1 MKSNAMKLVRTAT
14 FAAGLLSVCL
24 GSRVGLGA
32 EAAARL
38 TPGDTFSVPFP
49 EMPPTYWAIA
59 TSNKGP
65 ARLSISLPK
74 NYTPSGKF
82 PLLVFLH
89 GGSGG
94 NGGPKAAIVSAM
106 TEDQDFVC
114 ASMPF
119 FKKIDPKDP
128 GGNVVMRDEDARHMW
143 PFFRT
148 MLAKLFDVVPNID
161 RSQMIIGGSSNGA
174 HAAQGLIDESDGEIT
189 RQFSA
194 FFFIEGGGRL
204 RHYELLKGK
213 PFLMVS
219 SQTASKPRAQE
230 IIDQAKA
237 AGASTTFIFE
247 DAGGHTVPMKAAPAI
262 HAWLIGPAT
271 KTASPK

>member
-1 MKSNAMKLVRTAT
+1 MKLVRTVT
-14 FAAGLLSVCL
+14 FAAGLLSACL
-24 GSRVGLGA
+24 WPRVGRGD
-32 EAAARL
+32 AAAAQL
-38 TPGDTFSVPFP
+38 TPGSTFTVPFP
-49 EMPPTYWAIA
+49 EMPPTYWSMA

-119 FKKIDPKDP
+119 FKKIAPKDP
-128 GGNVVMRDEDARHMW
+128 GGNAVMRDEDARYMW

-148 MLAKLFDVVPNID
+148 MLAKLFDIVPNID

-174 HAAQGLIDESDGEIT
+174 HATQGLIDESDGEIT

-219 SQTASKPRAQE
+219 SQTASKPRAQQ
-230 IIDQAKA
+230 IIDQARA

-247 DAGGHTVPMKAAPAI
+247 DAGGHTIPMKATPAI
-262 HAWLIGPAT
+262 RAWLIRQAT
-271 KTASPK
+271 KTTLPK

>member
-1 MKSNAMKLVRTAT
+1 MKLIRTAT
-14 FAAGLLSVCL
+14 WAAGLLSVCL
-24 GSRVGLGA
+24 WFRVGLGR
-32 EAAARL
+32 EAAALL
-38 TPGDTFSVPFP
+38 TPGSTFTIPFP
-49 EMPPTYWAIA
+49 EMPPTYWSVA
-59 TSNKGP
+59 TSNQGP

-74 NYTPSGKF
+74 NYAPGGKF

-119 FKKIDPKDP
+119 FKKIAPKDP

-148 MLAKLFDVVPNID
+148 MLTKLFDVVPNID
-161 RSQMIIGGSSNGA
+161 RSQMTIGGSSNGA
-174 HAAQGLIDESDGEIT
+174 HATQGLIDESGGEIA

-204 RHYELLKGK
+204 KHYELLKGK
-213 PFLMVS
+213 PYLMVS

-230 IIDQAKA
+230 IIDQATA
-237 AGASTTFIFE
+237 AGAATTFIFE
-247 DAGGHTVPMKAAPAI
+247 DAGGHTIPMKAVPAI
-262 HAWLIGPAT
+262 RAWLIGQAT

>member
-1 MKSNAMKLVRTAT
+1 MKLVRIAT
-14 FAAGLLSVCL
+14 FAVGLLSVCL

-32 EAAARL
+32 EVAARL
-38 TPGDTFSVPFP
+38 TPGSTFTVPFP
-49 EMPPTYWAIA
+49 EMPPTYWAVA
-59 TSNKGP
+59 TSHKGP
-65 ARLSISLPK
+65 AFLSISLPK

-128 GGNVVMRDEDARHMW
+128 GGTIVMRDEDAQYMW

-174 HAAQGLIDESDGEIT
+174 HATQGLIDESDGEIT

-204 RHYELLKGK
+204 KHYELLKGK
-213 PFLMVS
+213 PYLMVS
-219 SQTASKPRAQE
+219 SQTASKARAQE

-237 AGASTTFIFE
+237 AGAATTFIFE
-247 DAGGHTVPMKAAPAI
+247 DAGGHTVPMKAASAI
-262 HAWLIGPAT
+262 RAWLIGSAT

>member
-1 MKSNAMKLVRTAT
+1 MKLVRTAT

-24 GSRVGLGA
+24 CARAGVG
-32 EAAARL
+32 EDVAARL
-38 TPGDTFSVPFP
+38 TPGSTFTVPFP
-49 EMPPTYWAIA
+49 EMPPTYWAMA
-59 TSNKGP
+59 TSKKGP
-65 ARLSISLPK
+65 AFLSISLPK
-74 NYTPSGKF
+74 NYTPGGKF

-106 TEDQDFVC
+106 TEDRDFVS

-128 GGNVVMRDEDARHMW
+128 GGNVVMRDEDAQYMW
-143 PFFRT
+143 PYFRT
-148 MLAKLFDVVPNID
+148 MLAKLFEVVPNID
-161 RSQMIIGGSSNGA
+161 HSHMIIGGSSNGA
-174 HAAQGLIDESDGEIT
+174 HATQGLIDESDGEIA

-204 RHYELLKGK
+204 KHYEWLKGK
-213 PFLMVS
+213 PYLMVS
-219 SQTASKPRAQE
+219 SQKASKPRAQE

-237 AGASTTFIFE
+237 AGAATTFIFE
-247 DAGGHTVPMKAAPAI
+247 DAGGHTIPMKADPAI
-262 HAWLIGPAT
+262 RAWLIGPAT
-271 KTASPK
+271 KTSSPK

>member
-1 MKSNAMKLVRTAT
+1 MKFVRTAT

-24 GSRVGLGA
+24 WSSVGLGD
-32 EAAARL
+32 EAAARR
-38 TPGDTFSVPFP
+38 TPGGTFTIPFP
-49 EMPPTYWAIA
+49 EMPPTYWSIA
-59 TSNKGP
+59 TSKEGP

-119 FKKIDPKDP
+119 FKKIAPKAP

-143 PFFRT
+143 PFFRI
-148 MLAKLFDVVPNID
+148 MLAKLFEVVPNID
-161 RSQMIIGGSSNGA
+161 KSHMIIGGSSNGA
-174 HAAQGLIDESDGEIT
+174 HATQGLIDESDGQIT
-189 RQFSA
+189 KQFSA

-204 RHYELLKGK
+204 KHYELLKGK

-230 IIDQAKA
+230 IIDLATA

-247 DAGGHTVPMKAAPAI
+247 DAGGHTIPMKAAPAI
-262 HAWLIGPAT
+262 RSWLIEQAT